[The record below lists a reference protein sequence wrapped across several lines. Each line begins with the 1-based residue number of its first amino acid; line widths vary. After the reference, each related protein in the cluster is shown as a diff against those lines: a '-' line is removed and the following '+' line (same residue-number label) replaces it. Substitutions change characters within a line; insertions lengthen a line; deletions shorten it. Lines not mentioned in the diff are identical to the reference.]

1 LTSFAAGA
9 AKGEANSEGEVL
21 PEERLPPAQMVV
33 VGLQHVVAMFGA
45 TVLAPI
51 LTGFDPNVAVLFSG
65 IGTLIFFVAVGGK
78 VPSYLGSSFSFIAV
92 IIAATGYSGHGPN
105 ANLGVA
111 LGGIIAAGAL
121 YAAIGLA
128 VAIAGNRW
136 VERLMPPVVTGAVV
150 AVIGLNLAPI
160 AVKSASGTTLDSAI
174 ALLTV
179 TAVGATAV
187 FAPRAWRR
195 ISILVGG
202 GAAYAGYCILAN
214 GFGVGEPIDFGR
226 IAAAA
231 WLGLPNFS
239 LPVFD
244 GGAMAL
250 IAPVAVILVAENLG
264 HVKAVSVMTGRNL
277 DPYLG
282 RAFIGDGVATMI
294 SGCGGGTGVTT
305 YAENIGVMAVTKIYS
320 SRVFV
325 VAALFAILLGFSPKF
340 GAMILSIPRPVIG
353 GLSILL
359 FGLIA
364 ATAARIWVENK
375 VDFSRPGNLVTVGTS
390 VVLGAGNLAIDLGGF
405 TLGGIGT
412 ATFGAIIL
420 NQLLGP
426 HARAAARARAG
437 SAWATHAQLA
447 RAAQLTTME
456 EAAASIAHEIKQ
468 PLTAIIMHGN
478 AGARWLTN
486 APPGIDEAMAALK
499 HIVADGHRATQVIDS
514 MRAMFRKDGGE
525 RAELLDVNEVARD
538 VIALLREE
546 LDGAGVTVRLE
557 LVDGLPQVLID
568 RIQLQQVVL
577 NLLNNAVEAMS
588 GVHDRPRVLDV
599 GTSFDAPDHVLMA
612 IADSGSG
619 IDPKNVKHIFD
630 PFFTTKLRGMGM
642 GLSICRSIVETHGGR
657 LWVSPGT
664 PHGSIFHV
672 RLPSA
677 AADAGDSPG
686 RRA

>member
-1 LTSFAAGA
+1 MTSFAASA
-9 AKGEANSEGEVL
+9 ANGEAKSEGEVL
-21 PEERLPPAQMVV
+21 PEERLPAAQMVV

-65 IGTLIFFVAVGGK
+65 IGTLIFFAAVGGK

-92 IIAATGYSGHGPN
+92 IIAATGYSGQGPN
-105 ANLGVA
+105 ANLSVA

-136 VERLMPPVVTGAVV
+136 VEWLMPPVVTGAVV

-160 AVKSASGTTLDSAI
+160 AVKSAAGTTLDSAI

-179 TAVGATAV
+179 IAVGATAV

-195 ISILVGG
+195 VSILVGG
-202 GAAYAGYCILAN
+202 GAAYAGYCNLAN
-214 GFGVGEPIDFGR
+214 GFGIGAPIDFGR
-226 IAAAA
+226 VAAAA

-294 SGCGGGTGVTT
+294 AGCGGGTGVTT

-325 VAALFAILLGFSPKF
+325 IAALFAILLGFSPKF
-340 GAMILSIPRPVIG
+340 GAVILSIPRPVIG

-390 VVLGAGNLAIDLGGF
+390 LVLGAGNLAIDLGGF

-412 ATFGAIIL
+412 ATFGAIII

-426 HARAAARARAG
+426 RGREAARARAG

-456 EAAASIAHEIKQ
+456 EAAASIGHEIKQ

-478 AGARWLTN
+478 AGARWLSN
-486 APPGIDEAMAALK
+486 VPPGIEEAMAALK

-525 RAELLDVNEVARD
+525 RAELLDVNEVVRD
-538 VIALLREE
+538 VIALLRDE

-588 GVHDRPRVLDV
+588 GVGDRPRVLEV
-599 GTSFDAPDHVLMA
+599 RTSFDAPDHVVMA
-612 IADSGSG
+612 VADSGSG
-619 IDPKNVKHIFD
+619 IDPKNIGHIFD

-664 PHGSIFHV
+664 PHGSVFHV
-672 RLPSA
+672 RLPTA
-677 AADAGDSPG
+677 AADAN
-686 RRA
+686 A

>member
-1 LTSFAAGA
+1 LTSITAGSGSGR
-9 AKGEANSEGEVL
+9 AKSEGEVL
-21 PEERLPPAQMVV
+21 PEERLPAAQMVV

-65 IGTLIFFVAVGGK
+65 VGTLIFFIAVAGK

-105 ANLGVA
+105 PNLGVA

-121 YAAIGLA
+121 YAAIGVA
-128 VAIAGNRW
+128 VALAGNRW
-136 VERLMPPVVTGAVV
+136 IERLMPPVVTGAVV

-160 AVKSASGTTLDSAI
+160 AVKSASGGTLDSAI

-202 GAAYAGYCILAN
+202 GAAYAGYCVLAN
-214 GFGVGEPIDFGR
+214 GFGIGAPIEFAR
-226 IAAAA
+226 IGAAA
-231 WLGLPNFS
+231 WVGLPNFS
-239 LPVFD
+239 LPAFG
-244 GGAMAL
+244 GGAVAL

-282 RAFIGDGVATMI
+282 RAFIGDGIATMVA
-294 SGCGGGTGVTT
+294 GCGGGTGVTT

-320 SRVFV
+320 SQVFV

-340 GAMILSIPRPVIG
+340 GALILSIPRPVIG

-375 VDFSRPGNLVTVGTS
+375 VDFSRPGNLVTVGTA
-390 VVLGAGNLAIDLGGF
+390 VVLGAGNLAIDIGGF

-420 NQLLGP
+420 NQLLGT
-426 HARAAARARAG
+426 RRREAARPRAG
-437 SAWATHAQLA
+437 SAWATHAELA

-478 AGARWLTN
+478 AGTRWLAN
-486 APPGIDEAMAALK
+486 QPPGIEEATAALK

-514 MRAMFRKDGGE
+514 MRAMFRKDGAQN
-525 RAELLDVNEVARD
+525 AEVLDLNEVVRD
-538 VIALLREE
+538 VLALLREE
-546 LDGAGVTVRLE
+546 LEAQGVTVRLE
-557 LVDGLPQVLID
+557 LAGGLPQVRGD

-577 NLLNNAVEAMS
+577 NLVTNAVEAMS
-588 GVHDRPRVLDV
+588 ALPDRPRVLQV
-599 GTSFDAPDHVLMA
+599 ATSLEAPEHVVMA
-612 IADSGSG
+612 ISDSGVG
-619 IDPKNVKHIFD
+619 IDPKNVERIFD

-642 GLSICRSIVETHGGR
+642 GLSICRSIVETHEGR

-664 PHGSIFHV
+664 PQGAVFHV

-677 AADAGDSPG
+677 AESTG
-686 RRA
+686 

>member
-1 LTSFAAGA
+1 VGAHLTSFAANA
-9 AKGEANSEGEVL
+9 AKGEASSEGEVL
-21 PEERLPPAQMVV
+21 PEERLPAAQMVV

-45 TVLAPI
+45 TVLAPL

-65 IGTLIFFVAVGGK
+65 IGTLIFFVAVGGQ

-105 ANLGVA
+105 ANLSLA

-160 AVKSASGTTLDSAI
+160 AVKSASGATLESAI

-179 TAVGATAV
+179 VAVGATAV

-195 ISILVGG
+195 VSILVGG
-202 GAAYAGYCILAN
+202 GGAYAGYCILAN
-214 GFGVGEPIDFGR
+214 AFGVGEPIDFSR
-226 IAAAA
+226 VAAAD

-239 LPVFD
+239 LPVFN
-244 GGAMAL
+244 GGAVAL

-294 SGCGGGTGVTT
+294 AGCGGGTGVTT

-325 VAALFAILLGFSPKF
+325 IAALFAILLGFSPKF
-340 GAMILSIPRPVIG
+340 GAVILSIPRPVIG

-390 VVLGAGNLAIDLGGF
+390 LVLGAGNLAVDLGGF

-426 HARAAARARAG
+426 RAGEAARTRAG

-447 RAAQLTTME
+447 RATQLTTME
-456 EAAASIAHEIKQ
+456 EAAASIGHEIKQ

-478 AGARWLTN
+478 AGARWLAN
-486 APPGIDEAMAALK
+486 VPPGIEEAMAALK

-525 RAELLDVNEVARD
+525 RAELLDINDVVRD
-538 VIALLREE
+538 VIALLRDE
-546 LDGAGVTVRLE
+546 LDGAGVTVRLD

-588 GVHDRPRVLDV
+588 GVRDRPRVLDV
-599 GTSFDAPDHVLMA
+599 RTSFDAPDHVVMA
-612 IADSGSG
+612 ISDSGSG
-619 IDPKNVKHIFD
+619 IDPKNVRHIFD

-664 PHGSIFHV
+664 PHGSVFHV
-672 RLPSA
+672 RLPTA
-677 AADAGDSPG
+677 AADADVRG
-686 RRA
+686 

>member
-1 LTSFAAGA
+1 MTAGA
-9 AKGEANSEGEVL
+9 ASSRTKTEGEVL
-21 PEERLPPAQMVV
+21 PEERLPAAQMVV

-65 IGTLIFFVAVGGK
+65 VGTLIFFAAVAGK

-92 IIAATGYSGHGPN
+92 IITATGYPGHGPN
-105 ANLGVA
+105 AKMSVA
-111 LGGIIAAGAL
+111 LGGIIAAGAV

-128 VAIAGNRW
+128 VALAGNRW

-160 AVKSASGTTLDSAI
+160 AVKSASGGSLDSAI
-174 ALLTV
+174 ALLAV

-202 GAAYAGYCILAN
+202 GAAYAAYCVLAN
-214 GFGVGEPIDFGR
+214 GFGIGEPIDFGR
-226 IAAAA
+226 IGAAA
-231 WLGLPNFS
+231 WLGFPNFS
-239 LPVFD
+239 TPAFD
-244 GGAMAL
+244 AGAVAL
-250 IAPVAVILVAENLG
+250 IAPVAIILVAENLG

-282 RAFIGDGVATMI
+282 RAFIGDGIATMVA
-294 SGCGGGTGVTT
+294 GCGGGTGVTT

-320 SRVFV
+320 SQVFV
-325 VAALFAILLGFSPKF
+325 IAALFAIVLGFSPKF
-340 GAMILSIPRPVIG
+340 GALILSIPRPVIG

-375 VDFSRPGNLVTVGTS
+375 VDFSRPGNLVTVGTAA
-390 VVLGAGNLAIDLGGF
+390 VLGAGNLAIDFGGF

-412 ATFGAIIL
+412 ATFAAIIL

-426 HARAAARARAG
+426 RRREAARARAG
-437 SAWATHAQLA
+437 AWATHAELA
-447 RAAQLTTME
+447 RATQLTTME
-456 EAAASIAHEIKQ
+456 EAAASIGHEIKQ

-478 AGARWLTN
+478 AGARWLAN
-486 APPGIDEAMAALK
+486 EPPGIEEAVAALR

-514 MRAMFRKDGGE
+514 MRAMFRQDGGQT
-525 RAELLDVNEVARD
+525 AELLDLNEVVRD
-538 VIALLREE
+538 VIALLRDE
-546 LDGAGVTVRLE
+546 LDAQGVTVRLE
-557 LVDGLPQVLID
+557 LAEGLPQVSSN

-577 NLLNNAVEAMS
+577 NLITNAVEAMS
-588 GVHDRPRVLDV
+588 GVRERARVLQV
-599 GTSFDAPDHVLMA
+599 ATGLESPGHVVME
-612 IADSGSG
+612 ISDSGSG
-619 IDPKNVKHIFD
+619 IDPRNVERIFD
-630 PFFTTKLRGMGM
+630 PFFTTKARGMGM

-657 LWVSPGT
+657 LWVTRGE

-672 RLPSA
+672 RFASA
-677 AADAGDSPG
+677 AADDASHSET
-686 RRA
+686 

>member
-1 LTSFAAGA
+1 LTSISAGA
-9 AKGEANSEGEVL
+9 GSGRAKTEGDVL
-21 PEERLPPAQMVV
+21 PEERLPAAQTVV
-33 VGLQHVVAMFGA
+33 VGAQHVVAMFGA

-65 IGTLIFFVAVGGK
+65 VGTLIFFAAVAGK

-92 IIAATGYSGHGPN
+92 IIAATGYSGQGPN
-105 ANLGVA
+105 PNLGVA

-128 VAIAGNRW
+128 VALAGNRW
-136 VERLMPPVVTGAVV
+136 IERLMPPVVTGAVV

-160 AVKSASGTTLDSAI
+160 AVKSASGGTLDSAI

-179 TAVGATAV
+179 AAVGVTAV

-195 ISILVGG
+195 ISILVGA
-202 GAAYAGYCILAN
+202 GAAYACYCILAN
-214 GFGVGEPIDFGR
+214 GFGGIGAPIDFAR
-226 IAAAA
+226 ITAAA
-231 WLGLPNFS
+231 WIGLPNFS
-239 LPVFD
+239 LPAFD
-244 GGAMAL
+244 AGAVAL

-282 RAFIGDGVATMI
+282 RAFIGDGIATMVA
-294 SGCGGGTGVTT
+294 GCGGGTGVTT

-320 SRVFV
+320 SQVFV
-325 VAALFAILLGFSPKF
+325 VAASFAIVLGFSPKF
-340 GAMILSIPRPVIG
+340 GALILSIPRPVIG

-375 VDFSRPGNLVTVGTS
+375 VDFSRPGNLVTVGTA
-390 VVLGAGNLAIDLGGF
+390 VVLGAGNLAIDIGGF

-420 NQLLGP
+420 NQLLGT
-426 HARAAARARAG
+426 RRREAARARPG
-437 SAWATHAQLA
+437 SAWATHAELA

-478 AGARWLTN
+478 AGARWLAN
-486 APPGIDEAMAALK
+486 APPGIEEAMAALK

-514 MRAMFRKDGGE
+514 MRAMFRKDGGQN
-525 RAELLDVNEVARD
+525 AELLDLDDVVRD

-546 LDGAGVTVRLE
+546 LDAQGVTVRLE
-557 LVDGLPQVLID
+557 LAGALPQVWGD

-577 NLLNNAVEAMS
+577 NLVTNAVEAMS
-588 GVHDRPRVLDV
+588 ALRDHARVLAV
-599 GTSFDAPDHVLMA
+599 TTSLESAESVVMA
-612 IADSGSG
+612 ISDSGTG
-619 IDPKNVKHIFD
+619 IDPKDAERIFD

-642 GLSICRSIVETHGGR
+642 GLSICRSIVETHDGR

-664 PHGSIFHV
+664 PHGSVFHV

-677 AADAGDSPG
+677 PHSPSPSG
-686 RRA
+686 S

>member
-1 LTSFAAGA
+1 LTSFTAGA
-9 AKGEANSEGEVL
+9 ANGSAKAEGEVL
-21 PEERLPPAQMVV
+21 PEERLPAAQMVI
-33 VGLQHVVAMFGA
+33 VGVQHVVAMFGA

-65 IGTLIFFVAVGGK
+65 IGTLIFFLAVGGK

-92 IIAATGYSGHGPN
+92 IIAATGYSGQGPN
-105 ANLGVA
+105 ANLSVA
-111 LGGIIAAGAL
+111 LGGIFAAGAL
-121 YAAIGLA
+121 YAVIGLA
-128 VAIAGNRW
+128 VAVAGNKW
-136 VERLMPPVVTGAVV
+136 IERLMPPVVTGAVV

-160 AVKSASGTTLDSAI
+160 AIKSASGATLDSVI

-214 GFGVGEPIDFGR
+214 GFGIGEPIDFGR
-226 IAAAA
+226 IGAAA

-244 GGAMAL
+244 GAAVAL

-282 RAFIGDGVATMI
+282 RAFIGDGVATMLAA
-294 SGCGGGTGVTT
+294 CGGGTGVTT

-320 SRVFV
+320 SYVFV
-325 VAALFAILLGFSPKF
+325 IAALFAILLGFSPKF
-340 GAMILSIPRPVIG
+340 GALILSIPRPVIG

-375 VDFSRPGNLVTVGTS
+375 VDFSRPGNLVTVGTGL
-390 VVLGAGNLAIDLGGF
+390 VLGAGNLAIDIGGF

-426 HARAAARARAG
+426 RGRAAARVRAG

-478 AGARWLTN
+478 AGARWLSN
-486 APPGIDEAMAALK
+486 APPGIEEAMAALK

-525 RAELLDVNEVARD
+525 RAELLDLNDVVRD

-546 LDGAGVTVRLE
+546 LDAQSVTVRLE
-557 LVDGLPQVLID
+557 LADALPNVLSN

-577 NLLNNAVEAMS
+577 NLVTNAVEAMS
-588 GVHDRPRVLDV
+588 SVRDRARLLEVTTRLESPE
-599 GTSFDAPDHVLMA
+599 HVVMA
-612 IADSGSG
+612 ISDSGTG
-619 IDPKNVKHIFD
+619 IDPQNVERIFE

-642 GLSICRSIVETHGGR
+642 GLSICRSIVESHDGR
-657 LWVSPGT
+657 LWVSPGAAY
-664 PHGSIFHV
+664 GAIFHV

-677 AADAGDSPG
+677 DSDTS
-686 RRA
+686 RRSAT

>member
-1 LTSFAAGA
+1 LTSFTTSAANGSTKA
-9 AKGEANSEGEVL
+9 EGEVL
-21 PEERLPPAQMVV
+21 PEERLPAAQTVV
-33 VGLQHVVAMFGA
+33 VGVQHVVAMFGA

-65 IGTLIFFVAVGGK
+65 IGTLIFFIAVGGK

-128 VAIAGNRW
+128 VAIAGNKW
-136 VERLMPPVVTGAVV
+136 IERLMPPVVTGAVV

-160 AVKSASGTTLDSAI
+160 AVKSAAGATLDSAI

-202 GAAYAGYCILAN
+202 GAAYAGYCVLAN
-214 GFGVGEPIDFGR
+214 GFGIGAPIEFGR
-226 IAAAA
+226 IGAAA

-244 GGAMAL
+244 AGAVAL

-282 RAFIGDGVATMI
+282 RAFIGDGVATMLA
-294 SGCGGGTGVTT
+294 GCGGGTGVTT

-340 GAMILSIPRPVIG
+340 GAVILSIPRPVVG

-375 VDFSRPGNLVTVGTS
+375 VDFSRPGNLVTVGTGL
-390 VVLGAGNLAIDLGGF
+390 VLGAGNLAIDLGGF

-426 HARAAARARAG
+426 RGRAAARERAG
-437 SAWATHAQLA
+437 SAWATRAQLA

-478 AGARWLTN
+478 AGARWLSN
-486 APPGIDEAMAALK
+486 VPPGIEEAVAALK

-525 RAELLDVNEVARD
+525 RAELLDLNDVVRD

-546 LDGAGVTVRLE
+546 LDAQGVTVRLDLAE
-557 LVDGLPQVLID
+557 ALPHVQSD

-577 NLLNNAVEAMS
+577 NLVTNAVEAMS
-588 GVHDRPRVLDV
+588 AVRERERVLEV
-599 GTSFDAPDHVLMA
+599 TTRLEPPGHVVMT
-612 IADSGSG
+612 ISDSGTG
-619 IDPKNVKHIFD
+619 IDPKNVERIFE

-642 GLSICRSIVETHGGR
+642 GLSICRSIVESHDGR
-657 LWVSPGT
+657 LWVSPGAA
-664 PHGSIFHV
+664 HGSIFNV

-677 AADAGDSPG
+677 AANESRPTDA
-686 RRA
+686 

>member
-1 LTSFAAGA
+1 
-9 AKGEANSEGEVL
+9 
-21 PEERLPPAQMVV
+21 
-33 VGLQHVVAMFGA
+33 
-45 TVLAPI
+45 
-51 LTGFDPNVAVLFSG
+51 
-65 IGTLIFFVAVGGK
+65 
-78 VPSYLGSSFSFIAV
+78 
-92 IIAATGYSGHGPN
+92 
-105 ANLGVA
+105 
-111 LGGIIAAGAL
+111 
-121 YAAIGLA
+121 
-128 VAIAGNRW
+128 
-136 VERLMPPVVTGAVV
+136 MPPVVTGAVV

-179 TAVGATAV
+179 MAVGATAV

-214 GFGVGEPIDFGR
+214 GFGVAEPIDFGR
-226 IAAAA
+226 VAAAA

-244 GGAMAL
+244 GGAVAL

-277 DPYLG
+277 DPYIG

-294 SGCGGGTGVTT
+294 AGCGGGTGVTT

-325 VAALFAILLGFSPKF
+325 IAALFAILLGFSPKF
-340 GAMILSIPRPVIG
+340 GAVILSIPRPVIG
-353 GLSILL
+353 GLSSLL
-359 FGLIA
+359 VGLIA

-390 VVLGAGNLAIDLGGF
+390 LVLGAGNLAIDVGGF
-405 TLGGIGT
+405 ILGGIGT

-426 HARAAARARAG
+426 RGRQAARARAG

-456 EAAASIAHEIKQ
+456 ETAASIAHEIKQ

-478 AGARWLTN
+478 AGARWLSN

-525 RAELLDVNEVARD
+525 RAELLDVNEVVRD
-538 VIALLREE
+538 VIALLRDE

-577 NLLNNAVEAMS
+577 NLLNNAAEAMS
-588 GVHDRPRVLDV
+588 GVHDRPRVLEV
-599 GTSFDAPDHVLMA
+599 RTSFDAPDHVVMA

-619 IDPKNVKHIFD
+619 IDPKNVAHIFD

-657 LWVSPGT
+657 LWVSPAT
-664 PHGSIFHV
+664 PHGSVFHV

-677 AADAGDSPG
+677 GADESPAHG
-686 RRA
+686 Q

>member
-1 LTSFAAGA
+1 LTSITAGA
-9 AKGEANSEGEVL
+9 GSGRAKTEGDVL
-21 PEERLPPAQMVV
+21 PEERLPAAQMVV

-65 IGTLIFFVAVGGK
+65 IGTLIFFAMVAGK

-92 IIAATGYSGHGPN
+92 IIAATGYSGQGPN
-105 ANLGVA
+105 PNLGVA

-128 VAIAGNRW
+128 VALAGHRW

-160 AVKSASGTTLDSAI
+160 AVKSASGRTLDSAI

-179 TAVGATAV
+179 AAVGATAV

-202 GAAYAGYCILAN
+202 GAAYAAYCILAN
-214 GFGVGEPIDFGR
+214 GFGIGEPIDFAR
-226 IAAAA
+226 IGAAA
-231 WLGLPNFS
+231 WVGLPNFS
-239 LPVFD
+239 LPVFEA
-244 GGAMAL
+244 GAVAL

-282 RAFIGDGVATMI
+282 RAFIGDGIATMVA
-294 SGCGGGTGVTT
+294 GCGGGTGVTT

-320 SRVFV
+320 SQVFV
-325 VAALFAILLGFSPKF
+325 VAALFAIVLGFSPKF
-340 GAMILSIPRPVIG
+340 GALILSIPRPVVG

-364 ATAARIWVENK
+364 ATAARIWVDNK
-375 VDFSRPGNLVTVGTS
+375 VDFSRPGNLVTVGTAA
-390 VVLGAGNLAIDLGGF
+390 VLGAGNLAIDLGGF

-426 HARAAARARAG
+426 RRREAARARPG
-437 SAWATHAQLA
+437 SAWATHAELA

-456 EAAASIAHEIKQ
+456 EAAASIAHQIKQ

-478 AGARWLTN
+478 AGARWLSNT
-486 APPGIDEAMAALK
+486 PPGIEEAMAALK

-514 MRAMFRKDGGE
+514 LRAMFRKDGGQA
-525 RAELLDVNEVARD
+525 AELLDLNDVVRD
-538 VIALLREE
+538 VTALLRDE
-546 LDGAGVTVRLE
+546 LDAQGVTVRLE
-557 LVDGLPQVLID
+557 LAGGLPQVLGD

-577 NLLNNAVEAMS
+577 NLVTNAVEAMS
-588 GVHDRPRVLDV
+588 ELHDRARVLQV
-599 GTSFDAPDHVLMA
+599 TTNLESPEHVVMT

-619 IDPKNVKHIFD
+619 IDPKNGERIFE

-642 GLSICRSIVETHGGR
+642 GLSICRSIVETHEGR

-664 PHGSIFHV
+664 PHGSVFNV
-672 RLPSA
+672 RLPRA
-677 AADAGDSPG
+677 AEGTSQSSG
-686 RRA
+686 

>member
-1 LTSFAAGA
+1 MTSSAASA
-9 AKGEANSEGEVL
+9 AKGEAKSEGEVL
-21 PEERLPPAQMVV
+21 PEERLPAAQMVV

-65 IGTLIFFVAVGGK
+65 IGTLIFFVAVGGN

-92 IIAATGYSGHGPN
+92 IIAATGYSGQGPN
-105 ANLGVA
+105 PNLSLA

-160 AVKSASGTTLDSAI
+160 AVKSASGATLDSAI

-179 TAVGATAV
+179 IAVGATAV

-214 GFGVGEPIDFGR
+214 GFGIGAPIEFGR
-226 IAAAA
+226 VAAAA

-244 GGAMAL
+244 GGAVAL

-277 DPYLG
+277 DPYIG

-294 SGCGGGTGVTT
+294 AGCGGGTGVTT

-325 VAALFAILLGFSPKF
+325 IAALFAILLGFSPKF
-340 GAMILSIPRPVIG
+340 GAVILSIPRPVIG

-390 VVLGAGNLAIDLGGF
+390 LVLGAGNLAIDLGGF

-412 ATFGAIIL
+412 ATFGAIII

-426 HARAAARARAG
+426 RGREAARTRAG

-478 AGARWLTN
+478 AGARWLSN
-486 APPGIDEAMAALK
+486 VPPGIEEAMAALK

-514 MRAMFRKDGGE
+514 MRAMFRKDGGA
-525 RAELLDVNEVARD
+525 RAELLDVNEVVRD
-538 VIALLREE
+538 VLALLREE
-546 LDGAGVTVRLE
+546 LDGAGVAVRME
-557 LVDGLPQVLID
+557 LVDGAPQILID
-568 RIQLQQVVL
+568 RVQLQQVVL

-588 GVHDRPRVLDV
+588 NVRDRPRVLEIR
-599 GTSFDAPDHVLMA
+599 TSFDAPDYVVMA
-612 IADSGSG
+612 ISDSGSG
-619 IDPKNVKHIFD
+619 IDPKNIGHIFD

-657 LWVSPGT
+657 LWVSAGT
-664 PHGSIFHV
+664 PHGSVFHV

-677 AADAGDSPG
+677 AADAAANN
-686 RRA
+686 RQ

>member
-1 LTSFAAGA
+1 LTSSTAGA
-9 AKGEANSEGEVL
+9 ERGRAKTEGDVL
-21 PEERLPPAQMVV
+21 PEERLPAAQMVV

-65 IGTLIFFVAVGGK
+65 IGTLIFFAAVAGK

-92 IIAATGYSGHGPN
+92 IIAATGYSGQGANP
-105 ANLGVA
+105 NLGVA
-111 LGGIIAAGAL
+111 LGGIVAAGAL

-128 VAIAGNRW
+128 VALAGHRW

-160 AVKSASGTTLDSAI
+160 AVKSASGRTLDSAI

-214 GFGVGEPIDFGR
+214 GFGIGEPIDFAR
-226 IAAAA
+226 IGAAA
-231 WLGLPNFS
+231 WVGLPNFA
-239 LPVFD
+239 LPVFEA
-244 GGAMAL
+244 GAVAL

-282 RAFIGDGVATMI
+282 RAFIGDGIATMVA
-294 SGCGGGTGVTT
+294 GCGGGTGVTT

-320 SRVFV
+320 SQVFV
-325 VAALFAILLGFSPKF
+325 VAALFAIVLGFSPKF
-340 GAMILSIPRPVIG
+340 GALILSIPRPVVG

-364 ATAARIWVENK
+364 ATAARIWVDNK
-375 VDFSRPGNLVTVGTS
+375 VDFSRPGNLVTVGTAA
-390 VVLGAGNLAIDLGGF
+390 VLGAGNLAIDLGGF

-420 NQLLGP
+420 NLLLGP
-426 HARAAARARAG
+426 RRREPARVGPG

-478 AGARWLTN
+478 AGARWLSN
-486 APPGIDEAMAALK
+486 APPGIEEAMAALK

-514 MRAMFRKDGGE
+514 MRAMFRKDGGQ
-525 RAELLDVNEVARD
+525 ATELLDLNDVVRD
-538 VIALLREE
+538 VTALLRDE
-546 LDGAGVTVRLE
+546 LEAQGVAVRLE
-557 LVDGLPQVLID
+557 LAGGLLPQVWGD

-577 NLLNNAVEAMS
+577 NLVTNAVEAMS
-588 GVHDRPRVLDV
+588 GLRDRARVLQV
-599 GTSFDAPDHVLMA
+599 TTSLESPEHVVMT
-612 IADSGSG
+612 ISDSGSG
-619 IDPKNVKHIFD
+619 IDPKNAERIFE

-642 GLSICRSIVETHGGR
+642 GLSICRSIVETHEGR

-664 PHGSIFHV
+664 PHGSVFHV
-672 RLPSA
+672 RLPRA
-677 AADAGDSPG
+677 TEGAGP
-686 RRA
+686 RV

>member
-1 LTSFAAGA
+1 LTSFTAIASRGQS
-9 AKGEANSEGEVL
+9 NPEGEVL
-21 PEERLPPAQMVV
+21 PEERLPAVHMGI
-33 VGLQHVVAMFGA
+33 VGVQHVVAMFGA
-45 TVLAPI
+45 TVLAPL

-65 IGTLIFFVAVGGK
+65 IGTLIFFVAVGGR

-92 IIAATGYSGHGPN
+92 IIAATAYSGQGPN
-105 ANLGVA
+105 PHLGVA

-121 YAAIGLA
+121 YTAIGLA
-128 VAIAGNRW
+128 VALAGHGW

-160 AVKSASGTTLDSAI
+160 AVKSASGGTLDSAI

-195 ISILVGG
+195 VSILVGG
-202 GAAYAGYCILAN
+202 GAAYAGYCLLAN
-214 GFGVGEPIDFGR
+214 GFGIGAPIDFGR
-226 IAAAA
+226 IGAAD
-231 WLGLPNFS
+231 WLGIPNFS
-239 LPVFD
+239 LPTFEVS
-244 GGAMAL
+244 AMAL

-282 RAFIGDGVATMI
+282 RAFIGDGIATMVA
-294 SGCGGGTGVTT
+294 GCGGGTGVTT

-320 SRVFV
+320 SQVFV
-325 VAALFAILLGFSPKF
+325 IAALFAIVLGFSPKF
-340 GAMILSIPRPVIG
+340 GAVILSIPRPVVG

-375 VDFSRPGNLVTVGTS
+375 VDFSRPANLVTVGTS

-405 TLGGIGT
+405 LLGGIGT

-420 NQLLGP
+420 NQLLG
-426 HARAAARARAG
+426 ARAG
-437 SAWATHAQLA
+437 DAARPRSGSTWTTHAELA
-447 RAAQLTTME
+447 RAAQLSTME
-456 EAAASIAHEIKQ
+456 EAAASVAHEIKQ

-478 AGARWLTN
+478 AGARWLAN
-486 APPGIDEAMAALK
+486 VPPGIDEAAAALK
-499 HIVADGHRATQVIDS
+499 HIVADGHRAAQVIES

-525 RAELLDVNEVARD
+525 RAEQLDLNEVVRD
-538 VIALLREE
+538 VIGLLRDE
-546 LDGAGVTVRLE
+546 LEAQGVSVRLDLSGE
-557 LVDGLPQVLID
+557 LPHVWTD

-577 NLLNNAVEAMS
+577 NLITNAVEAMNA
-588 GVHDRPRVLDV
+588 VTDRARVLHV
-599 GTSFDAPDHVLMA
+599 TTSAEPPDHVVMA

-619 IDPKNVKHIFD
+619 VDPEHVDRIFD

-642 GLSICRSIVETHGGR
+642 GLSICRSIVEAHGGR
-657 LWVSPGT
+657 LWVSPGA
-664 PHGSIFHV
+664 PHGAVFHV
-672 RLPSA
+672 RLPNA
-677 AADAGDSPG
+677 AASTDG
-686 RRA
+686 RSGR

>member
-1 LTSFAAGA
+1 LTSFAANA
-9 AKGEANSEGEVL
+9 AKGEANGEGEVL
-21 PEERLPPAQMVV
+21 PAERLPAAQMVV

-65 IGTLIFFVAVGGK
+65 IGTLIFFVTVGGK

-92 IIAATGYSGHGPN
+92 IIAATGYSGQGPN
-105 ANLGVA
+105 ANLSVA

-128 VAIAGNRW
+128 IAIAGNRW

-179 TAVGATAV
+179 ISVGATAV

-226 IAAAA
+226 VAAAA

-244 GGAMAL
+244 GRAMAL

-282 RAFIGDGVATMI
+282 RAFIGDGVATMLA
-294 SGCGGGTGVTT
+294 GCGGGTGVTT

-325 VAALFAILLGFSPKF
+325 IAALFAILLGFSPKF
-340 GAMILSIPRPVIG
+340 GAVILSIPRPVIG

-390 VVLGAGNLAIDLGGF
+390 LVLGAGNLAIDIGGF

-412 ATFGAIIL
+412 ATFGAIII

-426 HARAAARARAG
+426 RRREAARERA

-456 EAAASIAHEIKQ
+456 EAAASVAHEIKQ

-478 AGARWLTN
+478 AGARWLSN
-486 APPGIDEAMAALK
+486 VPPGIEEAMAALK

-525 RAELLDVNEVARD
+525 RAELLYVNEVVRD
-538 VIALLREE
+538 VIGLLREE

-588 GVHDRPRVLDV
+588 GVHDRPRVLEV
-599 GTSFDAPDHVLMA
+599 RTSFDAPDHVVMV

-619 IDPKNVKHIFD
+619 IDPKNVAHIFE

-642 GLSICRSIVETHGGR
+642 GLSICRSILETHGGR
-657 LWVSPGT
+657 LWVSAGT
-664 PHGSIFHV
+664 PHGSVFNV

-677 AADAGDSPG
+677 AADAS
-686 RRA
+686 A

>member
-1 LTSFAAGA
+1 MTRFAAGA
-9 AKGEANSEGEVL
+9 GKGEANNEGEVL
-21 PEERLPPAQMVV
+21 PEQRLPAAQMVV

-92 IIAATGYSGHGPN
+92 IIAATGYSGQGPN
-105 ANLGVA
+105 ANLHVA

-160 AVKSASGTTLDSAI
+160 AVKSAAGTTLDTAI

-179 TAVGATAV
+179 IAVGATAV

-195 ISILVGG
+195 VSILVGG

-214 GFGVGEPIDFGR
+214 GFGIGAPIDFGH

-244 GGAMAL
+244 GGAVAL

-282 RAFIGDGVATMI
+282 RAFIGDGVATMLA
-294 SGCGGGTGVTT
+294 GCGGGTGVTT

-325 VAALFAILLGFSPKF
+325 IAALFAILLGFSPKF
-340 GAMILSIPRPVIG
+340 GAVILSIPRPVIG

-390 VVLGAGNLAIDLGGF
+390 LVLGAGNLAIDLGGF

-412 ATFGAIIL
+412 ATFGAIII

-426 HARAAARARAG
+426 RGREAARARAG

-478 AGARWLTN
+478 AGARWLSN
-486 APPGIDEAMAALK
+486 VPPGIEEAMAALK
-499 HIVADGHRATQVIDS
+499 HIVADSHRATQVIDS

-525 RAELLDVNEVARD
+525 RAELLDVNEVVRD
-538 VIALLREE
+538 VTGLLRDE

-577 NLLNNAVEAMS
+577 NLVNNAVEAMT
-588 GVHDRPRVLDV
+588 GVHDRPRVLEV
-599 GTSFDAPDHVLMA
+599 RTSFDAPDHVLMA

-619 IDPKNVKHIFD
+619 IDPKNVTRIFE

-657 LWVSPGT
+657 LWVAPGT
-664 PHGSIFHV
+664 PHGSVFHV
-672 RLPSA
+672 RLPT
-677 AADAGDSPG
+677 ADAS
-686 RRA
+686 

>member
-1 LTSFAAGA
+1 MTSYTAIAASDQ
-9 AKGEANSEGEVL
+9 AKTEGEVL
-21 PEERLPPAQMVV
+21 PEERLPAAQMVV

-92 IIAATGYSGHGPN
+92 IIAATAYSGPGPN
-105 ANLGVA
+105 PNLGVA

-121 YAAIGLA
+121 YTAIGFA
-128 VAIAGNRW
+128 VAVAGHGW
-136 VERLMPPVVTGAVV
+136 IERLMPPVVTGAVV

-160 AVKSASGTTLDSAI
+160 AVKSASGGSVESAI

-214 GFGVGEPIDFGR
+214 GFGIGQPIDFAR
-226 IAAAA
+226 IGAAA
-231 WLGLPNFS
+231 WLGLPDFS
-239 LPVFD
+239 LPAFD
-244 GGAMAL
+244 AGAVAL

-282 RAFIGDGVATMI
+282 RAFMGDGIATMVA
-294 SGCGGGTGVTT
+294 GCGGGTGVTT

-320 SRVFV
+320 SQVFV
-325 VAALFAILLGFSPKF
+325 IAALFAIMLGFSPKF
-340 GAMILSIPRPVIG
+340 GAVILSIPRPVIG

-390 VVLGAGNLAIDLGGF
+390 VVLGAGNLAIDIGGF

-420 NQLLGP
+420 NQLLG
-426 HARAAARARAG
+426 ARAREAARARIG
-437 SAWATHAQLA
+437 SAWATHAELA
-447 RAAQLTTME
+447 RAAQQTTME

-486 APPGIDEAMAALK
+486 VPPGIDEAMSALK

-514 MRAMFRKDGGE
+514 MRAMFRKDMGE
-525 RAELLDVNEVARD
+525 RTELDLNDVVRD
-538 VIALLREE
+538 VLGLLREE
-546 LDGAGVTVRLE
+546 LDGHGVAVRMDLAE
-557 LVDGLPQVLID
+557 KLPRVWSD

-577 NLLNNAVEAMS
+577 NLVTNAIEAMS
-588 GVHDRPRVLDV
+588 AVSDRARAL
-599 GTSFDAPDHVLMA
+599 HVTTKVEDSEHVVMS
-612 IADSGSG
+612 IADSGTG
-619 IDPKNVKHIFD
+619 IDPKNTRHIFD
-630 PFFTTKLRGMGM
+630 PFFTTKMRGMGM

-657 LWVSPGT
+657 LWVSPGA
-664 PHGSIFHV
+664 PHGTVFHV
-672 RLPSA
+672 RLPKAESESGR
-677 AADAGDSPG
+677 AG
-686 RRA
+686 A

>member
-1 LTSFAAGA
+1 VTRFAASA
-9 AKGEANSEGEVL
+9 ANGEAKSDGEVL

-51 LTGFDPNVAVLFSG
+51 LTGFDPNVAVLLSG
-65 IGTLIFFVAVGGK
+65 TGTLIFFVAVGGK

-92 IIAATGYSGHGPN
+92 IIAATGYSGQGPN
-105 ANLGVA
+105 PNLNVA

-128 VAIAGNRW
+128 VTFAGNRW

-160 AVKSASGTTLDSAI
+160 AVKSASSTTLDSAI

-202 GAAYAGYCILAN
+202 GAAYAAYCVLAN
-214 GFGVGEPIDFGR
+214 GFGIGTPIDF
-226 IAAAA
+226 AHVSAAA
-231 WLGLPNFS
+231 WIGLPNFS
-239 LPVFD
+239 LPTFD
-244 GGAMAL
+244 GGAIAL

-282 RAFIGDGVATMI
+282 RAFIGDGIATIVA
-294 SGCGGGTGVTT
+294 GCGGGTGVTT

-320 SRVFV
+320 SQVFV

-340 GAMILSIPRPVIG
+340 GAVILSIPRPVIG

-375 VDFSRPGNLVTVGTS
+375 VDFSRAGNLVTVGTS

-412 ATFGAIIL
+412 ATFAAIIL

-426 HARAAARARAG
+426 HVREAARARAG

-478 AGARWLTN
+478 AGTRWLAN
-486 APPGIDEAMAALK
+486 VPPGIEEAVAALK

-525 RAELLDVNEVARD
+525 RAELLDINEVVRD
-538 VIALLREE
+538 VLALLREE

-557 LVDGLPQVLID
+557 LIDGLPQVLID

-577 NLLNNAVEAMS
+577 NLVNNAVEAMS
-588 GVHDRPRVLDV
+588 GVHDRPRVLQVTTSVEPPEDV
-599 GTSFDAPDHVLMA
+599 VMTIS
-612 IADSGSG
+612 DSGTG
-619 IDPKNVKHIFD
+619 IEAKNVERIFD
-630 PFFTTKLRGMGM
+630 PFFTTKPRGMGM

-657 LWVSPGT
+657 LWVSPGA
-664 PHGSIFHV
+664 PHGSAFHV
-672 RLPSA
+672 RLPRA
-677 AADAGDSPG
+677 ATEANSRP
-686 RRA
+686 

>member
-1 LTSFAAGA
+1 MTGITAGA
-9 AKGEANSEGEVL
+9 GSGRAKGEGEVL
-21 PEERLPPAQMVV
+21 PEERLPAAQMVV
-33 VGLQHVVAMFGA
+33 VGVQHVVAMFGA

-65 IGTLIFFVAVGGK
+65 IGTLIFFVAVAGK

-92 IIAATGYSGHGPN
+92 IIAATGYSGQGPN
-105 ANLGVA
+105 PNLGVA
-111 LGGIIAAGAL
+111 LGGIVAAGAL

-128 VAIAGNRW
+128 VALAGHRW

-160 AVKSASGTTLDSAI
+160 AVKSASGGTLDSAI

-214 GFGVGEPIDFGR
+214 GFGIGEPIDFAR
-226 IAAAA
+226 IGAAA

-239 LPVFD
+239 LPTFD
-244 GGAMAL
+244 AGAVAL

-282 RAFIGDGVATMI
+282 RAFIGDGIATMVA
-294 SGCGGGTGVTT
+294 GCGGGTGVTT

-320 SRVFV
+320 SQVFV
-325 VAALFAILLGFSPKF
+325 VAALFAVVLGFSPKF
-340 GAMILSIPRPVIG
+340 GALILSIPRPVIG

-375 VDFSRPGNLVTVGTS
+375 VDFSRPGNLVTVGTA

-426 HARAAARARAG
+426 RRREAAQARRG
-437 SAWATHAQLA
+437 SAWATHAELA

-478 AGARWLTN
+478 AGARWLSN
-486 APPGIDEAMAALK
+486 VPPGIEEAMAALK

-514 MRAMFRKDGGE
+514 MRAMFRKDGGQT
-525 RAELLDVNEVARD
+525 AELLDLNDVVRD

-546 LDGAGVTVRLE
+546 LDAQSVTVRLE
-557 LVDGLPQVLID
+557 LAGGQPQVWGD

-577 NLLNNAVEAMS
+577 NLVTNAVEAMS
-588 GVHDRPRVLDV
+588 GLRERVLQV
-599 GTSFDAPDHVLMA
+599 TTSLEAPDHVVMA
-612 IADSGSG
+612 ISDSGSG
-619 IDPKNVKHIFD
+619 IDPKNVERIFE

-642 GLSICRSIVETHGGR
+642 GLSICRSIVETHDGR

-664 PHGSIFHV
+664 PHGSVFHV

-677 AADAGDSPG
+677 AESPS
-686 RRA
+686 

>member
-1 LTSFAAGA
+1 LTSFTAIAASA
-9 AKGEANSEGEVL
+9 RAKADGEVL
-21 PEERLPPAQMVV
+21 PEERLPAAQMVV

-65 IGTLIFFVAVGGK
+65 VGTLIFFVAVGGK

-92 IIAATGYSGHGPN
+92 IIAATAYSGHGPN
-105 ANLGVA
+105 PNLAVA
-111 LGGIIAAGAL
+111 LGGILAAGAL
-121 YAAIGLA
+121 YTAIGLA
-128 VAIAGNRW
+128 VALAGHGW
-136 VERLMPPVVTGAVV
+136 IERLMPPVVTGAVV

-160 AVKSASGTTLDSAI
+160 AVKSASGGTLDSAI

-179 TAVGATAV
+179 VAVGATAV

-195 ISILVGG
+195 VSILVGG

-214 GFGVGEPIDFGR
+214 GFSIGEPIDFAR
-226 IAAAA
+226 IGAAA
-231 WLGLPNFS
+231 WLGLPDFA

-244 GGAMAL
+244 AGAVAL

-282 RAFIGDGVATMI
+282 HAFMGDGIATMVA
-294 SGCGGGTGVTT
+294 GCGGGTGVTT

-320 SRVFV
+320 SQVFV
-325 VAALFAILLGFSPKF
+325 IAALFAIMLGFSPKF
-340 GAMILSIPRPVIG
+340 GAVILSIPRPVIG

-364 ATAARIWVENK
+364 ATAARIWVENQ
-375 VDFSRPGNLVTVGTS
+375 VDFSRAGNLVTVGTS
-390 VVLGAGNLAIDLGGF
+390 VVLGAGNLAINIGGF

-420 NQLLGP
+420 NQLLG
-426 HARAAARARAG
+426 ARAREAARSRSG
-437 SAWATHAQLA
+437 SAWATHAELA
-447 RAAQLTTME
+447 RVAQQTTME

-478 AGARWLTN
+478 AGTRWLTN
-486 APPGIDEAMAALK
+486 VPPGIDEAMAALK

-514 MRAMFRKDGGE
+514 MRAMFRKDVRE
-525 RAELLDVNEVARD
+525 RAEFDLNEVVRD
-538 VIALLREE
+538 VVALLREE
-546 LDGAGVTVRLE
+546 LDAHDVSVRME
-557 LVDGLPQVLID
+557 LAENLPHVFGD
-568 RIQLQQVVL
+568 RVQLQQVVL
-577 NLLNNAVEAMS
+577 NLVTNAIEAMS
-588 GVHDRPRVLDV
+588 AVRERARVLQVTTITED
-599 GTSFDAPDHVLMA
+599 PDHIVMSVS
-612 IADSGSG
+612 DSGTG
-619 IDPKNVKHIFD
+619 IDPKNARHIFD

-657 LWVSPGT
+657 LWVSPGAA
-664 PHGSIFHV
+664 HGSVFHV

-677 AADAGDSPG
+677 ASESRAG
-686 RRA
+686 A